1 MKTYKY
7 SELRKK
13 YIDFFKDNNHKEIPS
28 APLIPE
34 NDPSV
39 LFVNAGMFPL
49 VPFLMGQKHPKGKRL
64 TNSQRCVRTGDIEEV
79 GNNFHCTSF
88 EMLGNWS
95 LNDYFKKEAINLTIE
110 FFVKELGLDIQNIY
124 ASVFGGEK
132 DIPED
137 KESIEV
143 WKKLFK
149 NYGIDAKVGKGER
162 IQKFGKKENWWGLE
176 SGGPC
181 GPDSEIFYDT
191 GKEKCSKDCHLN
203 CDCGKYVEI
212 GNNVFM
218 EYLKEGDSLKPLEKH
233 NVDFGG
239 GLERISTLIQGVDN
253 IYDIDIYKP
262 ILEKVKKLT
271 EKFSDTLKDNKEVSP
286 DERLKSER
294 IITDHIKASTL
305 IIMDGVVPSSNQ
317 QGYIL
322 RRLIRRAV
330 RHARKLGVR
339 QPFTEEIAKTSIQ
352 QFSEIYPDLKKKED
366 DIVNIIVKEEE
377 KFNNTLEN
385 GLDELENLL
394 EKKGEINGEDA
405 FKLYETHGLPVEVT
419 EEILQE
425 KNTTLKNR
433 DDFFKAQ
440 KEHKEKS
447 RSASKGLFKGGL
459 ADTSEMSVKY
469 HTATHLL
476 LAALRKV
483 LGDHI
488 YQMGSNITPE
498 RLRLDFPSDSKLT
511 PKQIKE
517 VEDIVNDTIEKEL
530 EVSYEEKSKEEA
542 LKIIKQE
549 SSSASFIEKYGDVV
563 KVYYVGPKDNPFST
577 EICNGPHVENTGELS
592 KLKIV
597 KQENVGAGVKRIKA
611 ILQ

>member
-7 SELRKK
+7 SEVRKK
-13 YIDFFKDNNHKEIPS
+13 YIEFFKNNNHKEIPS
-28 APLIPE
+28 APLVPE
-34 NDPSV
+34 DDPSV

-49 VPFLMGQKHPKGKRL
+49 VPFLMGEEHPKGKRL
-64 TNSQRCVRTGDIEEV
+64 TNSQRCIRTGDIEEV

-95 LNDYFKKEAINLTIE
+95 LNDYFKKEAINLTVE
-110 FFVKELGLDIQNIY
+110 FFVKELGLDIQKIY

-132 DIPED
+132 NIPKD

-143 WKKLFK
+143 WKEVFK

-162 IQKFGKKENWWGLE
+162 IQEFGKKENWWGLE

-191 GKEKCSKDCHLN
+191 GKEKCGEDCN
-203 CDCGKYVEI
+203 IACDCGKYVEI

-218 EYLKEGDSLKPLEKH
+218 QYLKEGENLKPLDGH

-239 GLERISTLIQGVDN
+239 GLERISALIQGVDS

-271 EKFSDTLKDNKEVSP
+271 KELPKKVEDNNEISP
-286 DERLKSER
+286 EERLRSER

-305 IIMDGVVPSSNQ
+305 IIMDGVIPSSNQ

-339 QPFTEEIAKTSIQ
+339 QLFTEEIAKTSIQ
-352 QFSEIYPDLKKKED
+352 QFSEIYPDLKKKKEH
-366 DIVNIIVKEEE
+366 IVNVIVKEEE

-385 GLDELENLL
+385 GLEELEDFLG
-394 EKKGEINGEDA
+394 KKSEINGEDA
-405 FKLYETHGLPVEVT
+405 FRLYETHGLPLEVT

-425 KNTTLKNR
+425 KGLTLR
-433 DDFFKAQ
+433 ERETFFEAQ
-440 KEHKEKS
+440 KEHKKKS
-447 RSASKGLFKGGL
+447 RSASKGMFKGGL

-483 LGDHI
+483 LGNHI

-511 PKQIKE
+511 PEQVKE
-517 VEDIVNDTIEKEL
+517 IEDIVNDIIKKEL

-542 LKIIKQE
+542 LEIIEQE
-549 SSSASFIEKYGDVV
+549 NSSASFVEKYGDIV
-563 KVYYVGPKDNPFST
+563 KVYYIGPKENPFSI

-592 KLKIV
+592 QLKII